1 MDKIEIVITED
12 EFFIA
17 EDIRSKLEQSGYA
30 VSAVFDSGETAL
42 PFIVRERPDV
52 LLVDIKLAGK
62 MDGIELMVQVQK
74 EMKLPFIYITANSD
88 VVTYQKAKATN
99 PNAFL
104 VKPFNPASLLAA
116 IDLALYHFSN
126 NTTPDVI
133 ERVGTDDYPDA
144 QFLVNQNLF
153 IRSNGKF
160 RKLNEDDILF
170 VEAAGSYVHI
180 QSGQDRFT
188 LSQNL
193 SQFQRKTPLLNL
205 VRIHRS
211 YLVNVSRVNSFEESH
226 VFVEK
231 HKLPLG
237 ESYRSD
243 FLARIHCL

>member
-1 MDKIEIVITED
+1 MDKIKVVIIED

-17 EDIRSKLEQSGYA
+17 EDIRTKLEQSGYEVA
-30 VSAVFDSGETAL
+30 GVFDSGESAL
-42 PFIVRERPDV
+42 LFIVKEHPDV
-52 LLVDIKLAGK
+52 LLVDIKLSGK
-62 MDGIELMVQVQK
+62 TDGIELMAQVQS

-88 VVTYQKAKATN
+88 TVTYQKAKATN
-99 PNAFL
+99 PSAFL
-104 VKPFNPASLLAA
+104 VKPFNPANLLSA

-126 NTTPDVI
+126 GSSPESI
-133 ERVGTDDYPDA
+133 ERVNAHEYQDVE
-144 QFLVNQNLF
+144 FLVNQNLF

-160 RKLNEDDILF
+160 RKLKQDDILF
-170 VEAAGSYVHI
+170 VEAAGSYLHI
-180 QSGQDRFT
+180 QSRQDRFT

-193 SQFQRKTPLLNL
+193 SQFQRKTPLPNL

-211 YLVNVSRVNSFEESH
+211 YLVNVSHVDSFEESH

-237 ESYRSD
+237 ESYRAD